1 VGTPLR
7 ILLIEDCADDAA
19 LIERQLRRGGE
30 VQCVRADC
38 TAAVETAL
46 ADGQFDAVI
55 SDYSLPHFSG
65 LAALQLI
72 RDKGLDLPFILVS
85 GCIGEDAAVAAMK
98 AGAHD
103 CILKSNLPRLG
114 TALARELKDAEGR
127 RARKEAEQELHRT
140 RNELAQ
146 RVEERTAELSQAN
159 RALQAENARRAEIEE
174 SLRHAKAAAESAN
187 QAKSDFVANMSHEIR
202 TPLNGVIGTLELL
215 QGTEMTPQQRRYAL
229 LAKSSAES
237 LTALVNDVLD
247 FSKIEA
253 GKLELCR
260 EDFDPFLAIEDVIEM
275 LCCKAAEKKLDLLCH
290 FAPDVPR
297 RLRGDAD
304 RIRQI
309 LVNLVS
315 NAIKFTETGSVAVRV
330 TADEKTEAD
339 VLLRFAVR
347 DTGIGIPSDRQ
358 QRLFRPFSQVDVST
372 TRKYGGT
379 GLGLTICRQLAE
391 LMGGHIGVRTEEGH
405 GSEFW
410 VTLRLTQ
417 QPLGPAKMR
426 PSPIDAASLRVLV
439 VDESAIQRD
448 IIMEQL
454 ASWGIAAQSAVDI
467 ESAMEICLAE
477 TKKQKPFDVAI
488 VSVELPG
495 QAANSLVQAIR
506 NAAELRRTALV
517 ALTSLE
523 NPTTARDLARAG
535 FNARLNKPVR
545 QSMLFDAM
553 ADAVA
558 SVDAQSEPA
567 PASPQAGLARAAS
580 TKVGSSVKSKH
591 PGARVLLVEDN
602 EVNQVVASEILLRA
616 GLQCETVGNGR
627 SALDISLKGRFDV
640 ILMDCQM
647 PEMDGF
653 EATRLIR
660 QRESNLREA
669 GENIEPIPIIALTA
683 NAVSGARERCL
694 AVGMDGY
701 CTKPFKPA
709 QLINEIDSMLAR
721 RTAAPPAQSGEES
734 ASDAEVA
741 GCVAPAVSSAGAVDF
756 DELFERCGRDL
767 ATLHMVVDRFE
778 SGSLATVERLTQ
790 AVEARDAAKISMLAH
805 SLKGSSAMVSA
816 QKMTELAG
824 RLEQMGYD
832 AKLDNAAECLAQL
845 SKEARRCIDELPRVI
860 AMAGQS

>member
-1 VGTPLR
+1 VR

-30 VQCVRADC
+30 VQCIRADC
-38 TAAVETAL
+38 AAAVEAAL
-46 ADGQFDAVI
+46 AGGQFDAVI

-72 RDKGLDLPFILVS
+72 RDEGLDLPFILVS

-114 TALARELKDAEGR
+114 TALARELKEAEVR

-159 RALQAENARRAEIEE
+159 RALQAEIAQRTGIEE

-253 GKLELCR
+253 GKLELCC
-260 EDFDPFLAIEDVIEM
+260 EDFDPFLAVEDVIEM

-297 RLRGDAD
+297 GLRGDAD

-315 NAIKFTETGSVAVRV
+315 NAIKFTEMGSVTVRV
-330 TADEKTEAD
+330 TADEKSQAD
-339 VLLRFAVR
+339 VMLRLGVR
-347 DTGIGIPSDRQ
+347 DTGIGIPADRQ
-358 QRLFRPFSQVDVST
+358 QRLFRPFSQVDAST

-391 LMGGHIGVRTEEGH
+391 LMGGHIGVRTEEGQ

-410 VTLRLTQ
+410 VTLRLAQ
-417 QPLGPAKMR
+417 QPLGPAKLR

-439 VDESAIQRD
+439 VDESAAQRD

-454 ASWGIAAQSAVDI
+454 ASWGIAARSTADI
-467 ESAMEICLAE
+467 ESAMGMCLAE
-477 TKKQKPFDVAI
+477 TKNQKPFDVAI
-488 VSVELPG
+488 ISLELPE
-495 QAANSLVQAIR
+495 QAATSLAQAIHK
-506 NAAELRRTALV
+506 AAGLRRTALV

-523 NPTTARDLARAG
+523 NTTTARDLARAG

-558 SVDAQSEPA
+558 SVDAESEPA
-567 PASPQAGLARAAS
+567 AEPSQAGLARAAS
-580 TKVGSSVKSKH
+580 AKVGSPVKSKH

-653 EATRLIR
+653 EATRLMR
-660 QRESNLREA
+660 LRESDLRD
-669 GENIEPIPIIALTA
+669 GGKDIEPIPIIALTA

-709 QLINEIDSMLAR
+709 QLIDEIDSMLAR
-721 RTAAPPAQSGEES
+721 RSAAAPPAPSPKES
-734 ASDAEVA
+734 TSDAEA
-741 GCVAPAVSSAGAVDF
+741 AICAPPSVSSTQALDF

-778 SGSLATVERLTQ
+778 SGSLAAVERLAQ

-816 QKMTELAG
+816 KKMTELAG

-860 AMAGQS
+860 AMAGQT